1 MAGSPATVLICDDE
15 PALRELIRV
24 SIRGEYAFAEAEDGV
39 ECMKLVR
46 EIHPDVLILDML
58 MPRRGGLEVLT
69 ELRGDVELAAMPV
82 IVLTAQPETRE
93 DALRE
98 GATLVMDK
106 PFSPDEISEAVE
118 GVLAESG

>member
-1 MAGSPATVLICDDE
+1 MAGSRATVLICDDE

-46 EIHPDVLILDML
+46 EIRPDVLVLDML

-118 GVLAESG
+118 GVLAGSG

>member
-24 SIRGEYAFAEAEDGV
+24 SIRGDYAFAEAEDGV

>member
-69 ELRGDVELAAMPV
+69 ELRGDAELAATPV